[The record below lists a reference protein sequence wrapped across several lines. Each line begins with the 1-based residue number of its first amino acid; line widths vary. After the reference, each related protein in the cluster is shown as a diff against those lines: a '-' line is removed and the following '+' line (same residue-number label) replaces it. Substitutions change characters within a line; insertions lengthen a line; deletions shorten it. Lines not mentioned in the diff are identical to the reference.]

1 MNKIS
6 YQIGNLDRE
15 IETTKKKKKKEKEP
29 NGLVIPQEVTYRIT
43 VCSSNP
49 TPGYITKRIKSRDLN
64 RCVYANVHSNIIHNS
79 QKVEINQ
86 VFINI

>member
-15 IETTKKKKKKEKEP
+15 IETTKKKKKEP
-29 NGLVIPQEVTYRIT
+29 NGLVILQEVTYRIT

-49 TPGYITKRIKSRDLN
+49 TPGYITKRIKNKDLN